1 LEVFVREPV
10 ITIVGRPNVGKSTL
24 FNRLIGR
31 RQAIVDNVPGI
42 TRDRNYG
49 TAEWTGHRF
58 LVVDTGGY
66 LPDSKEIM
74 DQAVK
79 EQVEIALSES
89 DIILFL
95 LDVRTGITVTDE
107 EIARLLVGGTK
118 PVFVVV
124 NKVDDERDM
133 PDVSQFFK
141 LGLGDPYPVSAM
153 IGLGTGDLL
162 DAVVSRIRKVSL
174 DGRAGAGI
182 KLAVIGKEN
191 VGKSSLVNTL
201 LNETRQIV
209 TDIPG
214 TTRDSI
220 DSELKYKQQTIILID
235 TAGLKKK
242 ARIKENILFYS
253 NLRTYKSIRRADVV
267 LYMIDTVDGLT
278 RQDIQVMMQVVEARK
293 GLICVFNKWD
303 LVEKDHR
310 TMEALKKDVKERL
323 GDLRFVPIIFTSVLN
338 RQRLYKSLDLV
349 MKVYEERKRRIQTAD
364 LNTYFETI
372 LKTTTPPAARG
383 REIRINYVTQIKSE
397 PPLFAFY
404 SNYPE
409 LIADHYKRFLENK
422 LREKF
427 SFEGVP
433 ISISFRKK

>member
-1 LEVFVREPV
+1 MHEVVV
-10 ITIVGRPNVGKSTL
+10 TIVGRPNVGKSTF

-31 RQAIVDNVPGI
+31 RQAIVDNIPGV

-49 TAEWTGHRF
+49 ISEWTGHHF
-58 LVVDTGGY
+58 ILIDTGGY
-66 LPDSKEIM
+66 LPASKEII
-74 DQAVK
+74 DRAVR
-79 EQVEIALSES
+79 EQVEIAIEES
-89 DIILFL
+89 DIILL
-95 LDVRTGITVTDE
+95 LVDVKTGITVTDE
-107 EIARLLVGGTK
+107 EIARLLVGSPK

-133 PDVSQFFK
+133 SDVGQFFK

-153 IGLGTGDLL
+153 IGSGTGDLL
-162 DAVVSRIRKVSL
+162 DMVVQKIGKVEFGKTKS
-174 DGRAGAGI
+174 DGI

-191 VGKSSLVNTL
+191 VGKSSLVNTY
-201 LNETRQIV
+201 LNQSRQIV

-220 DSELKYKQQTIILID
+220 DSEFNYKQHKIIIID
-235 TAGLKKK
+235 TAGLKKRAK
-242 ARIKENILFYS
+242 IRENILFYS
-253 NLRTYKSIRRADVV
+253 NLRTYKSIRRSEIV
-267 LYMIDTVDGLT
+267 LYMIDTITGIT
-278 RQDIQVMMQVVEARK
+278 RQDVQVIMQVVEERK

-303 LVEKDHR
+303 LVEKDHL
-310 TMEALKKDVKERL
+310 TMQNLKKEVTGRL
-323 GDLRFVPIIFTSVLN
+323 GELRFVPIIFTSVLS

-349 MKVYEERKRRIQTAD
+349 LKVYESRRRRIPTPE
-364 LNTYFETI
+364 LNEYFEPL
-372 LKTTTPPAARG
+372 LKATTPPAVRG
-383 REIRINYVTQIKSE
+383 REIRINYVTQLKSG

-427 SFEGVP
+427 DFEGVP